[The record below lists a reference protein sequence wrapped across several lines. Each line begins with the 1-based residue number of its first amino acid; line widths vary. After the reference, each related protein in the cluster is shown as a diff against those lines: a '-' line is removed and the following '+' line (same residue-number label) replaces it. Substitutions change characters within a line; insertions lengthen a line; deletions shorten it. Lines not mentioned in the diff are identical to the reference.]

1 MRLSYY
7 QGHPFGTL
15 AEYQDFVGEF
25 AEPSP
30 LNPLPRVGRKKRSV
44 HEIAIWVDGS
54 SGRGDAILL
63 DWGPGSSRLE
73 VKPFQGGAAATA
85 LPVKRMDAA
94 GAVEEN
100 GLREQEINAIG
111 ATPSG

>member
-1 MRLSYY
+1 
-7 QGHPFGTL
+7 
-15 AEYQDFVGEF
+15 
-25 AEPSP
+25 
-30 LNPLPRVGRKKRSV
+30 
-44 HEIAIWVDGS
+44 
-54 SGRGDAILL
+54 
-63 DWGPGSSRLE
+63 LE